1 MFVCLA
7 SAEFPR
13 KTSVV
18 RNMALVSGYQRF
30 ASSAPGSKVTLFVP
44 VGSNITEICG
54 TESAYRSIDN
64 APEGKKKTNSASRH
78 GCTQKLYYY
87 LYWSK
92 IIRNMLYAVIFK
104 WDNRTYVSGL
114 VSIALFFLFR
124 CCFLPVD
131 SRGTS
136 SPLPVSGQDSIWSAP
151 LLTTTC

>member
-64 APEGKKKTNSASRH
+64 APEGKKKKKLRISARVH
-78 GCTQKLYYY
+78 
-87 LYWSK
+87 SK
-92 IIRNMLYAVIFK
+92 TI
-104 WDNRTYVSGL
+104 
-114 VSIALFFLFR
+114 
-124 CCFLPVD
+124 
-131 SRGTS
+131 
-136 SPLPVSGQDSIWSAP
+136 
-151 LLTTTC
+151 LLSLLE